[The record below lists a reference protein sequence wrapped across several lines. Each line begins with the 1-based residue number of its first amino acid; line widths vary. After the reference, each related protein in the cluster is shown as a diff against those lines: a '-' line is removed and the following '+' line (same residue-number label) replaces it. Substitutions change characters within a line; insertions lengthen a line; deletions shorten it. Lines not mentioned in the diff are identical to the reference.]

1 MASPA
6 RALMLMM
13 VALVTAGM
21 GARALVPSL
30 GDAMA
35 RRIEH
40 LSAAFS
46 APAGPVELTSVAEQA
61 SAEEEEQPPA
71 DRPDAPRRADAR
83 ARRPAA
89 KAPSGGAIDIPA
101 DRVAHLTEKQLRSVT
116 ATDAVDG
123 DGHALGAR
131 LHGVGALS
139 LGLADGDVV
148 TSIDGRPTPDVS
160 TGTASA
166 MRAWASGEAAAHA
179 TLLRDGRTF
188 FVTLHI
194 PRGSASSRPRAAS
207 RQSVSERR

>member
-1 MASPA
+1 MPSPA
-6 RALMLMM
+6 IALMLMM

-21 GARALVPSL
+21 GARALVRSL

-35 RRIEH
+35 HRIER
-40 LSAAFS
+40 LAAAVS
-46 APAGPVELTSVAEQA
+46 APPGPVELTSVADPA
-61 SAEEEEQPPA
+61 SVVEEQPVA
-71 DRPDAPRRADAR
+71 DRPDAPRADAR

-89 KAPSGGAIDIPA
+89 KVPSGGAIDIPA
-101 DRVAHLTEKQLRSVT
+101 DRVARLTEKQLRTVS
-116 ATDAVDG
+116 ATDAVDA
-123 DGHALGAR
+123 DGRAVGAR

-148 TSIDGRPTPDVS
+148 TSIDGRATPDVS
-160 TGTASA
+160 SGTAAA
-166 MRAWASGEAAAHA
+166 MQAWASGEAAAHA

-194 PRGSASSRPRAAS
+194 PRGSASPRPRAAS